1 MIEAKIAWADTT
13 TGIFLGMPNAN
24 TREFLQ
30 GHPADVAPL
39 LLGWRLATQMDGVL
53 TEVVIEEVEAYA
65 SAADAASHSHRGPT
79 MRNKP
84 MYGPPG
90 TLYVYLNYGM
100 HYLMNVIVG
109 LEGTPHAVLL
119 RGGTPLKGIEEMQ
132 RRRGR
137 SDSLTSGP
145 GRLTQALGVT
155 LAHNDTS
162 TLSGPVRLLPP
173 LAEGFVPYLSTP
185 RIGISKATELPWRF
199 LALESGQD

>member
-1 MIEAKIAWADTT
+1 MGARIAWVDTT
-13 TGIFLGMPNAN
+13 TGIFLGMPTAN

-39 LLGWRLATQMDGVL
+39 LLGWRLATQIDGVL
-53 TEVVIEEVEAYA
+53 TEVVIDEVEAYA
-65 SAADAASHSHRGPT
+65 SDADAASHSHRGPT

-100 HYLMNVIVG
+100 HYLMNVVVG
-109 LEGTPHAVLL
+109 LEETPHAVLL
-119 RGGTPLKGIEEMQ
+119 RGGTPLTGIEEMQ

-137 SDSLTSGP
+137 ADSLTSGP

-173 LAEGFVPYLSTP
+173 LADSFVPYLSTP
-185 RIGISKATELPWRF
+185 RIGISKATKLPWRF
-199 LALESGQD
+199 LALESDQD